1 MLANILKI
9 GLRRRFIGRPKKQT
23 IGEIMTQESVLTFV
37 ELGKSFGFR
46 VGTKIQA
53 LDSAWGLMCLMIVC
67 FCARI

>member
-1 MLANILKI
+1 
-9 GLRRRFIGRPKKQT
+9 
-23 IGEIMTQESVLTFV
+23 MTKESVLTIV

-67 FCARI
+67 FCAHIKFEQNRKYLRWCNG